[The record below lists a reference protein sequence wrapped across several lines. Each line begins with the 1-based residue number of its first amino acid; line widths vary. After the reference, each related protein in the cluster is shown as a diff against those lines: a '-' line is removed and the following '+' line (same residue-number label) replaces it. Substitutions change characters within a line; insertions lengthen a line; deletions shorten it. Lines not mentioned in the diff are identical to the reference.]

1 MWPVYYCA
9 AGSWPE
15 RQASRSLTATLR
27 NPYNT
32 RAVNKARGTG
42 LALIGVGSILT
53 SMVLAGLI
61 LGYGLDVWLD
71 TLPLFMFILGCLGFV
86 GGLLKLYKLLSRP
99 ESKQ

>member
-1 MWPVYYCA
+1 M
-9 AGSWPE
+9 
-15 RQASRSLTATLR
+15 TAPPR
-27 NPYNT
+27 NLYNA

-42 LALIGVGSILT
+42 LALIGVGSLLT

-61 LGYGLDVWLD
+61 LGYGLDVWLG

-99 ESKQ
+99 D